1 MVPAHGDFTG
11 GAAFVM
17 LLKHTILYLPAQLL
31 GPLTQFL
38 SVIVWT
44 HWLAPAEFGVLML
57 VTVTHEL
64 VFAVTMTGFSLY
76 AVRHIPDRDE
86 SEKRQDFYNTEAFML
101 VLSSLFSI
109 VAALI
114 LLYIVLDTLPSLLM
128 LVATVVYFITRS
140 INMHFADRVRADEE
154 IVNYTLLQTIGPVVG
169 FVLGLAFMALFEA
182 SPRAVVAGYALAQI
196 LSLLLVLPR
205 VGYSLDARHP
215 DKQMIKESIS
225 YGLPIMAAGWLS
237 WFSDH
242 GIRFIVKYGLGIA
255 SVGLLSVPWG
265 LGRRSAAFTANL
277 VNAAAFPLAVK
288 KMKEGSRSGAME
300 QLAMNGALLF
310 GVLAPTVTGVWAI
323 NEVLV
328 RTLID
333 ERFAELTIELLPL
346 AVLAGGFRFFRAHYP
361 DQIFLLDGNT
371 TKFIKIDATEAMG
384 VLVFCSV
391 GLWKYGLY
399 GAVAGATLGVFVGMA
414 TSFIYAFAA
423 GGFHILWGHFI
434 RITAACVAM
443 MLVLKML
450 TLPVSTAGL
459 IASILIGGA
468 VFILVLAPFYYRDG
482 KEVLASFRS

>member
-1 MVPAHGDFTG
+1 
-11 GAAFVM
+11 M

-76 AVRHIPDRDE
+76 AVRHIPDRTDIE
-86 SEKRQDFYNTEAFML
+86 GRHDFYNTEAFML
-101 VLSSLFSI
+101 VLSSLFS
-109 VAALI
+109 VLAAFI
-114 LLYIVLDTLPSLLM
+114 LLYIVLDTPPSTLM

-154 IVNYTLLQTIGPVVG
+154 IVNYTLLQTIGPVAG
-169 FVLGLAFMALFEA
+169 FVLGMAFMAFFEA

-196 LSLLLVLPR
+196 LSILIVLPR
-205 VGYSLDARHP
+205 VGYSLDAGHP
-215 DKQMIKESIS
+215 DKQMIKDSIR
-225 YGLPIMAAGWLS
+225 YGLPIMVAGWLS

-288 KMKEGSRSGAME
+288 KMKEGSRPAALE
-300 QLAMNGALLF
+300 QLAMNGALLY
-310 GVLAPTVTGVWAI
+310 GVLAPTVAGIWAI

-333 ERFAELTIELLPL
+333 ERFVDLTIELLPL
-346 AVLAGGFRFFRAHYP
+346 AVLAGAFRFFRAHYP

-371 TKFIKIDATEAMG
+371 TKFIKIDMIEALG

-391 GLWKYGLY
+391 GLWQAGLY
-399 GAVAGATLGVFVGMA
+399 GAVAGATLGVFVGA
-414 TSFIYAFAA
+414 VTSFIYAFAA
-423 GGFHILWGHFI
+423 GGFQIQWRHFV
-434 RITAACVAM
+434 RVTAACLAM
-443 MLVLKML
+443 TLVLKVL
-450 TLPVSTAGL
+450 NLPVSIGGL

-468 VFILVLAPFYYRDG
+468 VFTLMLTPFYYRDG
-482 KEVLASFRS
+482 KDVLASLRS